1 MEKFGVQLL
10 DAEDTIEVQDSKS
23 IMAQVMMIQK
33 EMMTANVV
41 LLPNRVSASFP
52 SPPLQT
58 SQSARAPLA
67 PTNPQPTLQDSQ
79 SAKPALQR
87 ETSGSALLRAQK
99 QQQQADA
106 AKTKS
111 TN

>member
-1 MEKFGVQLL
+1 
-10 DAEDTIEVQDSKS
+10 
-23 IMAQVMMIQK
+23 
-33 EMMTANVV
+33 MMTANVV

-99 QQQQADA
+99 QQQQAGTQKPSDSRGLIFKNRCC
-106 AKTKS
+106 KTKS